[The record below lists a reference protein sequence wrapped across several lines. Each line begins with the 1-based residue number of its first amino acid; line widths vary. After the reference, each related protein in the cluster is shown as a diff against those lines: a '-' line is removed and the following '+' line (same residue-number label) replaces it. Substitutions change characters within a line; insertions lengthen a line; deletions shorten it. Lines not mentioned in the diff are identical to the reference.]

1 MSRKVV
7 IKKYQQGQVVLF
19 PESMESYIPEDAP
32 VRLVNQI
39 VDQLD
44 ISKVL
49 ASYKGGGSSCYSPR
63 MLLKVL
69 FFAYMNNVYSCRK
82 IEKQMNEN
90 IHYMWLSG
98 RQFPK
103 YNTINNFR
111 SLHLKDTINQLFTQV
126 VFLLV
131 DMGYI
136 TLKEQ
141 YVDGTKLESKA
152 NKYTFVW
159 RKSVE
164 KYKDKLQ
171 EKIKVIL
178 EEIENGIAMDNQ
190 PNDDD
195 PSPINSEELQKRIE
209 KINSENKNKTKTQQK
224 KIKDLKNKHLPK
236 LIEYEYK
243 LAKFGNRNSY
253 SKTDPDATFMRM
265 KEDAMKNGQLKPA
278 YNLQIATENQFI
290 TNLDLYPNP
299 TDTLTFIP
307 FLQLHKS
314 RYGKHSKICCADSGY
329 GSEENYAFLEENQIV
344 PFVKYNYFHKEQKR
358 SYMKNPFL
366 VTNLYYNAEQDY
378 YVCPMGQHM
387 TLLTKANRT
396 TENGYKSIISK
407 YQAQNCG
414 SCPMRGQCHKSQ
426 TNRIIQVSHKLR
438 EYRSKAKELLT
449 SERGLYHRSKRPI
462 EPEAVFGQMK
472 QNKMYKRFRHFGKD
486 KVLMDMT
493 IFAIA
498 FNLAKLFNKQ
508 SSLLFSWIYQLFRSV
523 FSRNNPPQIKIEQK
537 QLRIKIYKRNSLSR
551 AA

>member
-7 IKKYQQGQVVLF
+7 IKEYHQGQVILF
-19 PESMESYIPEDAP
+19 PESLESYIPEDAP
-32 VRLVNQI
+32 VRLVNQV

-44 ISKVL
+44 ISEVL

-69 FFAYMNNVYSCRK
+69 FYAYMNNVYSCRK
-82 IEKQMNEN
+82 IEKQMKEN

-98 RQFPK
+98 KQFPK

-111 SLHLKDTINQLFTQV
+111 SHHLKNTINKLFTQV
-126 VFLLV
+126 VLLLV

-136 TLKEQ
+136 TLQEQ
-141 YVDGTKLESKA
+141 YVDGTKMESRA

-164 KYKDKLQ
+164 KYKARLE
-171 EKIKVIL
+171 EKIKGIL
-178 EEIENGIAMDNQ
+178 KEIEKGIAMDNQ
-190 PNDDD
+190 PGDDD
-195 PSPINSEELQKRIE
+195 PGPINSEELQKRIE
-209 KINSENKNKTKTQQK
+209 KINRENKIKTEAQK
-224 KIKDLKNKHLPK
+224 KKLKDLTNKHLPK
-236 LIEYEYK
+236 LREYEHK
-243 LAKFGNRNSY
+243 LAKCGKRNSY

-299 TDTLTFIP
+299 TDTLTLIP

-329 GSEENYAFLEENQIV
+329 GSEENYAFLEENHIT
-344 PFVKYNYFHKEQKR
+344 PFVKYNYFHKEQKK
-358 SYMKNPFL
+358 SFIKNPFL
-366 VTNLYYNAEQDY
+366 VANLYYNAEKDY
-378 YVCPMGQHM
+378 YVCPIGQHM
-387 TLLTKANRT
+387 TLLSKTIRT
-396 TENGYKSIISK
+396 TENGYTSVINK
-407 YQAQNCG
+407 YQAQNCEG
-414 SCPMRGQCHKSQ
+414 CPLRGQCHKSQ
-426 TNRIIQVSHKLR
+426 SNRIIQVSHKLR
-438 EYRSKAKELLT
+438 EYRKKAKNLLT
-449 SERGLYHRSKRPI
+449 SDMGLYHRSRRPI

-498 FNLAKLFNKQ
+498 FNIAKLFSQ
-508 SSLLFSWIYQLFRSV
+508 QFSLLFSQIYRLYKAI
-523 FSRNNPPQIKIEQK
+523 FSQNKPYQNNIEQK
-537 QLRIKIYKRNSLSR
+537 QSNIYLHRKIIFKQ

>member
-7 IKKYQQGQVVLF
+7 IKEYHQGQVVLF
-19 PESMESYIPEDAP
+19 PESIESYIPEDAS
-32 VRLVNQI
+32 VRLVNQV

-44 ISKVL
+44 ISEVL
-49 ASYKGGGSSCYSPR
+49 SSYKGGGSSCYSPR

-69 FFAYMNNVYSCRK
+69 FYAYMNNVYSCRR
-82 IEKQMNEN
+82 IEKQMSEN

-98 RQFPK
+98 KQFPK

-111 SLHLKDTINQLFTQV
+111 SHHLKNTINQLFTQV
-126 VFLLV
+126 VLLLV

-141 YVDGTKLESKA
+141 YVDGTKMESRA

-164 KYKDKLQ
+164 KYKARLE
-171 EKIKVIL
+171 EKIKSIL
-178 EEIENGIAMDNQ
+178 AEIEKGIAMDNQ

-195 PSPINSEELQKRIE
+195 PSPINSDELQKRIE
-209 KINSENKNKTKTQQK
+209 KINRENKIKTKVQQK
-224 KIKDLKNKHLPK
+224 KVKDLESKHLPK
-236 LIEYEYK
+236 LREYEHK
-243 LAKFGNRNSY
+243 LAKCGKRNSY
-253 SKTDPDATFMRM
+253 SKTDSDATFMRM

-290 TNLDLYPNP
+290 TNLALYPNP

-314 RYGKHSKICCADSGY
+314 RYGRYSEICCADSGY
-329 GSEENYAFLEENQIV
+329 GSEENYAFLEGNKIT

-358 SYMKNPFL
+358 SFLKNPFL
-366 VTNLYYNAEQDY
+366 VANLYYNAEQDY

-387 TLLTKANRT
+387 TLLFKTSRT
-396 TENGYKSIISK
+396 TENGYTSIISK
-407 YQAQNCG
+407 YQAQNCKG
-414 SCPMRGQCHKSQ
+414 CPMRGRCHKSQ

-438 EYRSKAKELLT
+438 EYRKKAKELLT
-449 SERGLYHRSKRPI
+449 SDKGLYHRSKRPI

-486 KVLMDMT
+486 KVVMDIT

-498 FNLAKLFNKQ
+498 FNIAKLFNQQ
-508 SSLLFSWIYQLFRSV
+508 SSLLFSHNYPLYRALI
-523 FSRNNPPQIKIEQK
+523 SRNNSPKISSKKKYLDIALYQK
-537 QLRIKIYKRNSLSR
+537 NMCKQ

>member
-7 IKKYQQGQVVLF
+7 IKEYHQGQVILF
-19 PESMESYIPEDAP
+19 PESLESYIPEDAP
-32 VRLVNQI
+32 VRLVNQV

-44 ISKVL
+44 ISEVL

-63 MLLKVL
+63 MLLKIL
-69 FFAYMNNVYSCRK
+69 FYAYMNNVYSCRK

-98 RQFPK
+98 KQFPK

-111 SLHLKDTINQLFTQV
+111 SHHLKDTINQLFTQV
-126 VFLLV
+126 VLLLV

-141 YVDGTKLESKA
+141 YVDGTKMESRA

-164 KYKDKLQ
+164 KHQAKLQ
-171 EKIKVIL
+171 EKIKGIL
-178 EEIENGIAMDNQ
+178 EEIEKGIAMDNQ

-195 PSPINSEELQKRIE
+195 PSPINSDELQKRIE
-209 KINSENKNKTKTQQK
+209 KINRENKIKTKTQQK
-224 KIKDLKNKHLPK
+224 KIKDLESKHLPK
-236 LIEYEYK
+236 LREYEHK
-243 LAKFGNRNSY
+243 LARCGKRNSY

-278 YNLQIATENQFI
+278 YNLQIATESQFI
-290 TNLDLYPNP
+290 TNLALYPNP

-314 RYGKHSKICCADSGY
+314 RYGRHSEICCADSGY
-329 GSEENYAFLEENQIV
+329 GSEENYAFLEENQIA

-358 SYMKNPFL
+358 SFIKNPFL

-387 TLLTKANRT
+387 TMLSKTSKT
-396 TENGYKSIISK
+396 TENGYTSIISK
-407 YQAQNCG
+407 YQAQNCEG
-414 SCPMRGQCHKSQ
+414 CPMRGQCHKSQ

-438 EYRSKAKELLT
+438 EYRKKAKELLT
-449 SERGLYHRSKRPI
+449 SDKGLYHRSKRPI

-498 FNLAKLFNKQ
+498 FNIAKLFNQQ
-508 SSLLFSWIYQLFRSV
+508 SFLLFSRIYRLYRAV
-523 FSRNNPPQIKIEQK
+523 FSRNKSPQINIEQK
-537 QLRIKIYKRNSLSR
+537 QTNIDLYRKNIFKQ